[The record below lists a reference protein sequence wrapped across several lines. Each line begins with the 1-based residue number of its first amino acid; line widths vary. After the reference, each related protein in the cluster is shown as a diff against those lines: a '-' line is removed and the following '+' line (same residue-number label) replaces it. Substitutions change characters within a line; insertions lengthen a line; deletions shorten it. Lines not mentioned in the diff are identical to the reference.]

1 LSQRE
6 GLFRHM
12 VDARELR
19 ATALGAAIMLAYT
32 VLVLASGRVDLGQLF
47 GLFLLYAGGSFFLW
61 LLVGVAWML
70 AQLFIAARRSGEG
83 PVLVSA
89 AVGGVRARWERDRG
103 ISLMWPPLLFA
114 WLMATFNAFKQMVL
128 PLAGYRMDPLL
139 ARADR
144 LLFFGNDP
152 WRVTH
157 ALLGSPDA
165 TLLID
170 RFYHGWFAP
179 MAVGIILCAWLP
191 RSTCRLRTQYL
202 TSYMG
207 VWIGIGSLLAFLLPS
222 AGPCFYS
229 RLVGPSPSFD
239 ALLHSLAQVQS
250 ATGSPVMS
258 LKIQDWLMHAHDA
271 RALVVG
277 AGISA
282 MPSVHNGLAVL
293 FALAAFR
300 LNRVAGWLFAAY
312 AVLIWVGSIHL
323 GWHYAVDGIAGDALT
338 WGIWR
343 LSGRLAERL
352 EQPLLARPVQTALA

>member
-1 LSQRE
+1 
-6 GLFRHM
+6 M

-19 ATALGAAIMLAYT
+19 ATALSAAVMLAYT
-32 VLVLASGRVDLGQLF
+32 ALVLASGRVDPGQLSE
-47 GLFLLYAGGSFFLW
+47 LFILYAGGSFFLW
-61 LLVGVAWML
+61 LVVGVAWIL
-70 AQLFIAARRSGEG
+70 IQLCIAARRSGDG
-83 PVLVSA
+83 PVLASA
-89 AVGGVRARWERDRG
+89 AMSGMRARWERDRG
-103 ISLMWPPLLFA
+103 LSLVWPPLLFA
-114 WLMATFNAFKQMVL
+114 WLMASFNAFKQMVL

-139 ARADR
+139 AQADR

-179 MAVGIILCAWLP
+179 MAVGIILCAWLSK
-191 RSTCRLRTQYL
+191 STYRLRTQYL
-202 TSYMG
+202 LSYMG

-239 ALLHSLAQVQS
+239 ALLRSLAQVQS
-250 ATGSPVMS
+250 ASGSPVMS
-258 LKIQDWLMHAHDA
+258 LKIQDWLMHAHDSH
-271 RALVVG
+271 RLVVG

-282 MPSVHNGLAVL
+282 MPSVHNGLAML

-300 LNRVAGWLFAAY
+300 FNRGAGWLFAGY

-343 LSGRLAERL
+343 ISGRFAERL
-352 EQPLLARPVQTALA
+352 DRPLLARSAQPALA